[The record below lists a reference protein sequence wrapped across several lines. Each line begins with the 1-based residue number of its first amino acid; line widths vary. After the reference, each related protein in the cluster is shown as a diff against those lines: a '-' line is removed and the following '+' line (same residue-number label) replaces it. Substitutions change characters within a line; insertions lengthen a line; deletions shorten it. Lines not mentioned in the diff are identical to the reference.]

1 VKTAHIDESCAAGTL
16 LACRAWQTQAAT
28 DGERGVH
35 LTYCAFDPL
44 HLNGWDLSS
53 LPLTRRKELLKPMV
67 TDKAGVQFNGHDTSE
82 GELIPKHAR
91 HARL

>member
-1 VKTAHIDESCAAGTL
+1 VKTAHIDESCAAWTP

-35 LTYCAFDPL
+35 LTYCAFYLL

-53 LPLTRRKELLKPMV
+53 LPLTRRKELLEPMV
-67 TDKAGVQFNGHDTSE
+67 TDKAGVQFNGHDTGD
-82 GELIPKHAR
+82 GELIVKHAR
-91 HARL
+91 QGRL